1 MKPDLLA
8 SHVSLFS
15 LHQSWVLGTL
25 KVAWLLAAFIAI
37 VTYTPRLT
45 CSGARLRSQ
54 TDQSDVSKVTHVWHK
69 SLPQFL
75 FLQIKGHYE
84 VS

>member
-1 MKPDLLA
+1 M
-8 SHVSLFS
+8 
-15 LHQSWVLGTL
+15 

-37 VTYTPRLT
+37 VTYTQMWAKLHM
-45 CSGARLRSQ
+45 SAQ
-54 TDQSDVSKVTHVWHK
+54 NK

-84 VS
+84 VP